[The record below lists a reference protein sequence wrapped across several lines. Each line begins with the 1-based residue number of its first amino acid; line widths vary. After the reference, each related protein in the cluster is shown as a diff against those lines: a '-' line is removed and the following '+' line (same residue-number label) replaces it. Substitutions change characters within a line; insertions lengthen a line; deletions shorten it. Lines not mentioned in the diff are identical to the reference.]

1 MSPFPHPSHRS
12 RAEGGFT
19 LFEVLIAIAVL
30 VMGLIAVGKTVN
42 MAFRATAAS
51 EAHLKALNF
60 ARLEMEQLRAK
71 PFNSDTL
78 MDGSRSFTNSYT
90 NGSAIATYAG
100 RVIIQTRT
108 NAVNVKDIVVQVD
121 WTTPYLRSAP
131 VPAELQT
138 TLSRVLR
145 L

>member
-1 MSPFPHPSHRS
+1 MSPFPSPSYRS
-12 RAEGGFT
+12 RAAGGFT
-19 LFEVLIAIAVL
+19 LFEVLVAIAVL

-60 ARLEMEQLRAK
+60 ARLEMERLRAI
-71 PFNSDTL
+71 PFSSASL
-78 MDGSRSFTNSYT
+78 LDGTRTFTNSFTNGT
-90 NGSAIATYAG
+90 VIASYAG
-100 RVIIQTRT
+100 RTMIQTRA
-108 NAVNVKDIVVQVD
+108 NDANLKDIVVQVD
-121 WTTPYLRSAP
+121 WMTPYLRSEP

-145 L
+145 P

>member
-1 MSPFPHPSHRS
+1 MSPFPASSHRS
-12 RAEGGFT
+12 RAAGGFT

-30 VMGLIAVGKTVN
+30 VVGLIAVGRTVN

-60 ARLEMEQLRAK
+60 ARLEMERLRAI
-71 PFNSDTL
+71 PFSSSSLLEGT
-78 MDGSRSFTNSYT
+78 RTFTNAFT
-90 NGSAIATYAG
+90 NGIVIASYAG
-100 RVIIQTRT
+100 RVMIQSRT
-108 NAVNVKDIVVQVD
+108 NDVNLKDIVVQVD
-121 WTTPYLRSAP
+121 WTTPYLRSDP

-145 L
+145 P

>member
-1 MSPFPHPSHRS
+1 MSPFPTPRTRS
-12 RAEGGFT
+12 RAAGGFT

-30 VMGLIAVGKTVN
+30 VLGLIAVGKTVN

-60 ARLEMEQLRAK
+60 ARLEIERLRAI
-71 PFNSDTL
+71 PFSSEDL

-90 NGSAIATYAG
+90 NGMALTSYAA
-100 RVIIQTRT
+100 RVMIQTRT
-108 NAVNVKDIVVQVD
+108 NDVNLKDIVVQVD

-145 L
+145 P